1 MGNKPTTAVHLSVSI
16 VLFNSSLEYL
26 QRTLQ
31 SLFLSCSKAEV
42 AGYLDTVSLDI
53 IDNSCDAAYSTQV
66 KSLLENTPSAETF
79 NINYHG
85 MPENVGFGAGNN
97 YPINNLTSKFHL
109 VLNPDVEIA
118 ESAISVA
125 VNHLQVDEGIVLLCP
140 QVSSKDGSQEFLCKR
155 FPTVLV
161 LLLRAF
167 APSFVRGLFQARLDN
182 YEMRDVCAGASS
194 VDIDLASG
202 CFMMI
207 RTQGFTEIGGFNENY
222 FLYFEDFDLSLR
234 LRNIGRTVFDPAV
247 EIVHHGGYA
256 SSKGFRHVAMFMRS
270 GIRFFNI
277 HGWRL
282 I

>member
-1 MGNKPTTAVHLSVSI
+1 MENKPTTAAHLSVCI
-16 VLFNSSLEYL
+16 VVYNSSLEYL

-31 SLFLSCSKAEV
+31 SLFLSCSKAEIN
-42 AGYLDTVSLDI
+42 GYLDTVSLDI
-53 IDNSCDAAYSTQV
+53 VDNSCDAAYSTQV
-66 KSLLENTPSAETF
+66 KSLLENTPVAETF
-79 NINYHG
+79 KVNYLG
-85 MPENVGFGAGNN
+85 MPENIGFGAGNN
-97 YPINNLTSKFHL
+97 YSINKLASKFHL

-118 ESAISVA
+118 ESAISLA
-125 VNHLQVDEGIVLLCP
+125 LNHLQVDEGIVLLSP
-140 QVSSKDGSQEFLCKR
+140 RVSNEDGYQEFLCKR

-167 APSFVRGLFQARLDN
+167 APSFVRRLFQARLDD
-182 YEMRDVCAGASS
+182 YEMRDVCTGESS

-207 RTQGFTEIGGFNENY
+207 RTRSFIAIGGFNKSY

-234 LRNIGRTVFDPAV
+234 LRGLGRTVFDPVV

-256 SSKGFRHVAMFMRS
+256 SGKGFRHVAMFMRS
-270 GIRFFNI
+270 GIRFFNT